1 MPDDWK
7 ARILHARQMAELR
20 RAPLAARTEMGQA
33 FRRLVIMSIEPAFL
47 EVARFAAEQGAECR
61 VELALNGVQPRA
73 MFYVRPSGRSI
84 RYEMDADGNAVREI
98 EGVYYRA
105 LGQRMVWSSIESLNR
120 TLTGGYARTAAAAL
134 VQEHFRSL
142 SA

>member
-1 MPDDWK
+1 
-7 ARILHARQMAELR
+7 
-20 RAPLAARTEMGQA
+20 MGQA
-33 FRRLVIMSIEPAFL
+33 FRRLVLSSIEPAFQ
-47 EVARFAAEQGAECR
+47 EVANFAAAQGAECR

-105 LGQRMVWSSIESLNR
+105 LGQRMVWDSVD
-120 TLTGGYARTAAAAL
+120 TLTAKLTSGYARTAAAAL
-134 VQEHFRSL
+134 VQEHFRAL